1 MRDQGVYREHIL
13 ECITRVERYT
23 ADELDRLVDD
33 QMTQDAVLRNLQILA
48 ESCMRMSSEIRD
60 RRKEIDWRGISGFRN
75 VLVHDYLDLVW
86 ERIWA
91 VVQTDL
97 PPLSTVISEE
107 LARVD
112 ADIREKG
119 EGEST

>member
-1 MRDQGVYREHIL
+1 LGE
-13 ECITRVERYT
+13 
-23 ADELDRLVDD
+23 
-33 QMTQDAVLRNLQILA
+33 
-48 ESCMRMSSEIRD
+48 
-60 RRKEIDWRGISGFRN
+60 
-75 VLVHDYLDLVW
+75 DL
-86 ERIWA
+86 A